1 MTSPQTDLQC
11 SHYIYRQRSRSQ
23 AEVAPHVFFARSDDG
38 LVNVN
43 HRHELGL
50 LLEQLVQ
57 QRAVPAAEDEDLLV
71 RVVVVAVAHQL
82 PRVAEVGLGQVH
94 EAVQHEAVAEVL
106 GAVDLD
112 QLVRGPLGEQEPGPV
127 VLEDPIVNNLS
138 NDNACLNVWQAKND
152 LNEFHV

>member
-1 MTSPQTDLQC
+1 M
-11 SHYIYRQRSRSQ
+11 I
-23 AEVAPHVFFARSDDG
+23 APHVFFARSDDG
-38 LVNVN
+38 LVNVD

-106 GAVDLD
+106 GPVDLD
-112 QLVRGPLGEQEPGPV
+112 ELVGRPPGEEEPGPA
-127 VLEDPIVNNLS
+127 VLQDAVIRGAEVGGAGETPGVKEIY
-138 NDNACLNVWQAKND
+138 
-152 LNEFHV
+152 

>member
-1 MTSPQTDLQC
+1 MNIIS
-11 SHYIYRQRSRSQ
+11 RARSQ
-23 AEVAPHVFFARSDDG
+23 AEVAPHVFSARSDDG
-38 LVNVN
+38 LVNVD

-82 PRVAEVGLGQVH
+82 PRVAEVGLGEVH
-94 EAVQHEAVAEVL
+94 EAVQHEAVAEVP

-112 QLVRGPLGEQEPGPV
+112 QLVRGPLGEEEPGPV
-127 VLEDPIVNNLS
+127 VLEDPVVNN
-138 NDNACLNVWQAKND
+138 VR
-152 LNEFHV
+152 